1 MFTQNHFALVDLENR
16 LPNPVRIGRND
27 HPCGANARWRKF
39 TFSRKDGEQTGDKT
53 FEASYDETV
62 DHVITVKLNGF
73 VRTTVKA
80 IGFEDITKTF
90 EFNKEY
96 LMCHAPTEEVDGWF
110 WLRLDDGSCT
120 HLANPLIQFFPDATQ
135 PSYVV
140 NIPNI
145 SGSLQVIDTERSD
158 DQELINTVALDDEL
172 CDTLSDI
179 TEDGDAPVHGKLDD
193 GSFVLFDPRLV
204 LQENTVANPESDGG
218 GLIKSMT
225 GDLTKCANVPR
236 TFLNKDFCVL
246 SNSATACSSS
256 TAPDLLVD
264 LNAENLGLLY
274 DLTGQYVYAILGL
287 PVVDKLGEQ
296 LESPCT
302 PGLRSRW
309 EIKSAGECTA
319 TVLGTNTNA
328 SLVEL
333 LFESSD
339 SNTFIRDINFP
350 ASGFACDSSD
360 GAIAEVEII
369 IGNQCFKRVHP
380 EHMSVFD
387 FTYWTLDH
395 THPGNMIAMMEG
407 DSNPIKKFRD
417 IDGSAFLI
425 FPSYPSADS
434 DVPPHP
440 LGKYLIMSQPIY
452 CIHELFFN
460 EMQFLLLFYREV
472 GHTW

>member
-1 MFTQNHFALVDLENR
+1 M
-16 LPNPVRIGRND
+16 RIGRNN
-27 HPCGANARWRKF
+27 HPCSANARWRKF

-53 FEASYDETV
+53 FEASYNETV

-96 LMCHAPTEEVDGWF
+96 LMCHAPTEKVDGWF

-120 HLANPLIQFFPDATQ
+120 HLANPLIQFFPESTQ

-236 TFLNKDFCVL
+236 TFLNEDSCVL

-256 TAPDLLVD
+256 TAPDLLID
-264 LNAENLGLLY
+264 LNAENLGLLH

-319 TVLGTNTNA
+319 TVLETNTNA

-360 GAIAEVEII
+360 DAIAEVEII

-407 DSNPIKKFRD
+407 ESNPIKKFRD

-440 LGKYLIMSQPIY
+440 LGKYLIMSQPFY
-452 CIHELFFN
+452 CIHTHF
-460 EMQFLLLFYREV
+460 
-472 GHTW
+472 